1 MEYYHVVNMV
11 ILLILLYKKH
21 DEIALF
27 DVINSKN
34 LNMKKSLSK
43 HQGNNRI
50 KLTNLLSWDFKYKLS
65 GALNHPDRDKSFMQF
80 KFTSLFK

>member
-1 MEYYHVVNMV
+1 MEYYYVVNMV

-34 LNMKKSLSK
+34 LNMKKSLNN
-43 HQGNNRI
+43 HQENNHI
-50 KLTNLLSWDFKYKLS
+50 KLTNLLS
-65 GALNHPDRDKSFMQF
+65 
-80 KFTSLFK
+80 